1 MEKFRKELLD
11 LINSK
16 STQLPPEAVYYIFK
30 DVFRDLS
37 DTYNQYL
44 QQQEKIKETKEQKEE
59 E

>member
-30 DVFRDLS
+30 DVFRDLT
-37 DTYNQYL
+37 DTYNNYL
-44 QQQEKIKETKEQKEE
+44 KTQEVSQNEKEE